1 MRKIFLLI
9 AAAMIAS
16 TSHAITLF
24 PFFVDVAGNY
34 RDGTPEEF
42 AEVGATMRYHARPS
56 FYKSIE
62 EVKAF
67 YRDVMPFSSEKIIVK
82 DVPLKEG
89 KGTIYVSPMLDDVMS
104 IIYLIETPEK
114 VFIIG
119 YDELKKQDMKKQHKE

>member
-9 AAAMIAS
+9 AVAMIAF

-24 PFFVDVAGNY
+24 PFFVDVAGDY

-42 AEVGATMRYHARPS
+42 AEVGATMMYHARPS

-62 EVKAF
+62 EAKAF
-67 YRDVMPFSSEKIIVK
+67 YTDVMPFSSEKIIVK
-82 DVPLKEG
+82 DIPLKEG
-89 KGTIYVSPMLDDVMS
+89 KCMIYVSPMSDDVMS
-104 IIYLIETPEK
+104 LIYLFETPEK

-119 YDELKKQDMKKQHKE
+119 YDEQKKQHRE